1 MLEEDI
7 FEVKQFKIF
16 AIVYPLGCAIL
27 QELSLQVDEHS
38 SFTVKQASTLII
50 DLISHMKS
58 HVNEIKNFING
69 KAF

>member
-7 FEVKQFKIF
+7 LEVKQFEIF
-16 AIVYPLGCAIL
+16 AIVCPLRCAIL
-27 QELSLQVDEHS
+27 QDEHS